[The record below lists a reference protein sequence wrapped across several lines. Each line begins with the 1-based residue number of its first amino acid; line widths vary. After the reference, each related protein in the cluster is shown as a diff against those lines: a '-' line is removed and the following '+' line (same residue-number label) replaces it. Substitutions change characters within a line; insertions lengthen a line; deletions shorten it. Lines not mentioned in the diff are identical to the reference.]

1 MWQMLQQDK
10 PDDYVVA
17 TGVGATVRDF
27 CEASFSA
34 LDLNYKDF
42 VETEDRYMR
51 PTEVDALIGD
61 PSKAERML
69 GWKARTHWKELA
81 EIMVESDLEKISR

>member
-1 MWQMLQQDK
+1 
-10 PDDYVVA
+10 
-17 TGVGATVRDF
+17 
-27 CEASFSA
+27 
-34 LDLNYKDF
+34 
-42 VETEDRYMR
+42 MR